1 MDGEKLRLKE
11 QQKKSKLDLS
21 VVVPLMNEEEN
32 VNLLYQAIDKVLSNL
47 GKTYEIIF
55 IDDGSTDSTYEHLLK
70 IHRRD
75 SHVKII
81 KFRANSGQSAAMD
94 AGFEYSNGK
103 IIITMDGDLQN
114 DPEDIPNLLEKL
126 NEGYDVVSGWRKNR
140 KDALILRK
148 IPSRIA
154 NRIIC
159 SITKVNLHDTGCALK
174 AYRADVIKRINLY
187 GELHRFLP
195 ALARIE
201 GAQIAELVVNHHP
214 RKFGKSKYNITRTF
228 RVIMDLMSLN
238 LFIKYLK
245 KPLYFFGGLGILFIF
260 LGVMSFLVLVM
271 GIYRNSGSVAEN
283 NILFTLTLLFF
294 ASGFQFLFIGLIANL
309 IYITGKKKRL
319 YLSHLVK
326 SF

>member
-1 MDGEKLRLKE
+1 MDGEKLRLKK
-11 QQKKSKLDLS
+11 QQKDSELDLS
-21 VVVPLMNEEEN
+21 IVVPLMNEEEN
-32 VNLLYQAIDKVLSNL
+32 VNLLYEAIDKVHLNL
-47 GKTYEIIF
+47 DKTYEIIF

-70 IHRRD
+70 IHRKD

-114 DPEDIPNLLEKL
+114 DPEDIPNLLKKL
-126 NEGYDVVSGWRKNR
+126 DEGYDVVSGWRKNR
-140 KDALILRK
+140 KDALVLRK

-159 SITKVNLHDTGCALK
+159 SITKVDLHDTGCALK
-174 AYRADVIKRINLY
+174 AYRADVIKKINLY

-260 LGVMSFLVLVM
+260 LSLICFLVLGM
-271 GIYRNSGSVAEN
+271 GVYRNSASAAEN
-283 NILFTLTLLFF
+283 NILITLMLLFF
-294 ASGFQFLFIGLIANL
+294 ASGFQFLFIGLVANL
-309 IYITGKKKRL
+309 IYITGKKKKL
-319 YLSHLVK
+319 YLSHLIK